1 MISKGF
7 KDKVKELL
15 YLYYNIQCDRI
26 INSSDD
32 CYYINARDTLGQPL
46 YLTLELY
53 GNEFDHSNPSL
64 FNVYIDA
71 YDIINRKLF
80 RIDKIQTAINKA
92 LDFLKVVKS
101 TRMPSFK
108 LDSNTV
114 NYVLLSGGCSM
125 GRSYLNITY
134 TIPYS
139 KENGFILFETT
150 NSNKIEIAEIGIQN
164 FDCQFKI
171 FDRAKSI
178 VSNCYLTDFS
188 FNLKNDEQSALDD
201 YILKIIV
208 SYDLSIHL
216 NSDNFSDLDIT
227 NFFKSLKY
235 DLITYDN
242 IEYVKDFYT
251 VIKMIEI

>member
-7 KDKVKELL
+7 KDKIKESL
-15 YLYYNIQCDRI
+15 YLYYNIQCDKI
-26 INSSDD
+26 ITSSDD
-32 CYYINARDTLGQPL
+32 CYYINARDKLGQRL
-46 YLTLELY
+46 DLTIDIY
-53 GNEFDHSNPSL
+53 GNEFDNSNPSI
-64 FNVYIDA
+64 FQVYIDA
-71 YDIINRKLF
+71 DDMVNRKLF
-80 RIDKIQTAINKA
+80 RLDKIQTALNKS
-92 LDFLKVVKS
+92 LDFLKHVKS
-101 TRMPSFK
+101 TRITSFK
-108 LDSNTV
+108 LDSNTT

-139 KENGFILFETT
+139 KENGFILFVDK
-150 NSNKIEIAEIGIQN
+150 NIHRIAEIGMQH

-171 FDRAKSI
+171 FDNAKST
-178 VSNCYLTDFS
+178 VSNNYLTDFS

-216 NSDNFSDLDIT
+216 HSDNFSNLDVA
-227 NFFKSLKY
+227 NFFYSLKY
-235 DLITYDN
+235 DLISYDN

-251 VIKMIEI
+251 VINMIEI

>member
-7 KDKVKELL
+7 KDRVKELL
-15 YLYYNIQCDRI
+15 YLYYNIQCDKI
-26 INSSDD
+26 ITASDD
-32 CYYINARDTLGQPL
+32 CYYINAKDTLGQTL
-46 YLTLELY
+46 YLTLDIY
-53 GNEFDHSNPSL
+53 GNEFDNSTPSL
-64 FNVYIDA
+64 FQVYIDA
-71 YDIINRKLF
+71 EDIVNRKLF
-80 RIDKIQTAINKA
+80 RIDKIQTSISKA
-92 LDFLKVVKS
+92 LDFLKDVKS
-101 TRMPSFK
+101 TRITSFK
-108 LDSNTV
+108 LDSNTQ
-114 NYVLLSGGCSM
+114 NYILLSGGCSM

-139 KENGFILFETT
+139 KENGFILFG
-150 NSNKIEIAEIGIQN
+150 NKNLHKIAEIGIQN
-164 FDCQFKI
+164 FDCKFKI
-171 FDRAKSI
+171 FDEVKSI
-178 VSNCYLTDFS
+178 VSNNYLTDFS

-216 NSDNFSDLDIT
+216 YSDNFSDLDIT

-251 VIKMIEI
+251 VINMIEI

>member
-7 KDKVKELL
+7 KDRIKELL
-15 YLYYNIQCDRI
+15 YLYYNIQCDKI
-26 INSSDD
+26 ITASDD
-32 CYYINARDTLGQPL
+32 CYYINGRDTLGQTL
-46 YLTLELY
+46 YLTLDIY
-53 GNEFDHSNPSL
+53 GNEFDNSTPSL
-64 FNVYIDA
+64 FQVYIDA
-71 YDIINRKLF
+71 DDIINRKLF

-92 LDFLKVVKS
+92 LDFLKTVKS
-101 TRMPSFK
+101 TRITSFQ
-108 LDSNTV
+108 LDSNTQ
-114 NYVLLSGGCSM
+114 NYILLAGGCSM

-139 KENGFILFETT
+139 KENGFSLFVDK
-150 NSNKIEIAEIGIQN
+150 NIHKLAEVGMQH

-171 FDRAKSI
+171 FDEAKSI
-178 VSNCYLTDFS
+178 VSNNYLTDFS

-216 NSDNFSDLDIT
+216 HSDNFSNLDVAD
-227 NFFKSLKY
+227 FFHSLKY
-235 DLITYDN
+235 DLISYDN

-251 VIKMIEI
+251 VINMIEI